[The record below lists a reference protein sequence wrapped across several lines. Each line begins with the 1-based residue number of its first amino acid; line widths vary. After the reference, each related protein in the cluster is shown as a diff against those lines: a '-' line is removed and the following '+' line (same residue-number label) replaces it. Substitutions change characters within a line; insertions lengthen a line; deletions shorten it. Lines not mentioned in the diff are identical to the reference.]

1 MKFNYT
7 TWHRNDRYY
16 LVIVPVDNEN
26 SSCALNYLVDN
37 ILTSGWDD
45 NPVEWVWVTK
55 TSQTIDRI
63 RNHKDF
69 EEGGR
74 ALTILEY
81 MKDIGQFEDD
91 DEFYDED
98 EDDYDD
104 YGWDD

>member
-1 MKFNYT
+1 MQFNYA

-16 LVIVPVDNEN
+16 LVIIPVDDAD

-37 ILTSGWDD
+37 ILTLGWVD

-55 TSQTIDRI
+55 TPQTIERI
-63 RNHKDF
+63 RNRKDF

-81 MKDIGQFEDD
+81 MQDIGQFEDD

-98 EDDYDD
+98 DDEYCDWGD
-104 YGWDD
+104 